1 MNWVTNT
8 QSQFDDSDEEN
19 KSKDDLEL
27 DDVAEEAKELN
38 IYLLAESYED
48 YVFDVLLP
56 FLTDILRCDIEFN
69 CDKDLHEIKSLDEFN
84 WKEYKSL
91 ETPEFIQT
99 ITDDEQF
106 SLANLFR
113 VIVFH
118 VLQINT
124 DAEVAQKENWREG
137 VSDFLI
143 ETLNYLTDHFNDK
156 STILDHDAEAAQ
168 SMQVIIITNIHK
180 IKSDALQNLS
190 IQGDMDMNQELIR
203 EIKKKKMIME
213 KALPCFVKAALK
225 ASQKDNN
232 KLLTF
237 SLRRQMNDEDILPEF
252 SSYVKLMEKKLG
264 LFIRWSDND
273 LTQLQNNKKKKVS
286 KK

>member
-1 MNWVTNT
+1 
-8 QSQFDDSDEEN
+8 
-19 KSKDDLEL
+19 
-27 DDVAEEAKELN
+27 VAEEAKELN

-118 VLQINT
+118 VL
-124 DAEVAQKENWREG
+124 
-137 VSDFLI
+137 
-143 ETLNYLTDHFNDK
+143 
-156 STILDHDAEAAQ
+156 
-168 SMQVIIITNIHK
+168 
-180 IKSDALQNLS
+180 
-190 IQGDMDMNQELIR
+190 
-203 EIKKKKMIME
+203 
-213 KALPCFVKAALK
+213 
-225 ASQKDNN
+225 
-232 KLLTF
+232 
-237 SLRRQMNDEDILPEF
+237 
-252 SSYVKLMEKKLG
+252 
-264 LFIRWSDND
+264 
-273 LTQLQNNKKKKVS
+273 
-286 KK
+286 